1 MKKIAIIGLSVLLS
15 ACVSETY
22 ITDVTSES
30 YREDYKSDAVSK
42 PIMASE
48 SAVVEQDVKPEVVK
62 MTAKPEV
69 VKMTAKP
76 EVVKMTAKPEE
87 KKVVKLTPKEQ
98 VKPVKIVPPSK
109 KQAGI
114 QRFGYT
120 IQVVAVGSQAK
131 VDQFANK
138 LPQNGQPIWENYK
151 VVNSTKWFS
160 VLYGD
165 YATSAEAQ
173 QAISTLPTQF
183 QQLKPFVKS
192 IDAIKNSSFPTLNKL
207 N

>member
-15 ACVSETY
+15 ACASETY

-30 YREDYKSDAVSK
+30 YREDYKSDRISK

-48 SAVVEQDVKPEVVK
+48 NAVVEKDVQP
-62 MTAKPEV
+62 T
-69 VKMTAKP
+69 
-76 EVVKMTAKPEE
+76 VVKMTAKPEE

-98 VKPVKIVPPSK
+98 AKPVKIVPPSK

-120 IQVVAVGSQAK
+120 IQVAAVGSQAK

-151 VVNSTKWFS
+151 VVNGTKWFS

-165 YATSAEAQ
+165 YATSAEAKQ
-173 QAISTLPTQF
+173 VISTLPAQF
-183 QQLKPFVKS
+183 QQLRPFVKS
-192 IDAIKNSSFPTLNKL
+192 IDAIKNSAYPTLNKL